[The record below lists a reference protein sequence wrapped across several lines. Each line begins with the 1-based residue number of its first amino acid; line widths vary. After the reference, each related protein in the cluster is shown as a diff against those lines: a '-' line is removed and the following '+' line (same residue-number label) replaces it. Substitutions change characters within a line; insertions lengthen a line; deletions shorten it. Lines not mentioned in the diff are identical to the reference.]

1 MVGLFSLTASLVKSK
16 IVNKKGEF
24 IMRNYLMALGFTA
37 ISIFIP
43 TAIAEQHPV
52 VAGPQATEK
61 LEKEITVV
69 DSQLFD
75 AVFNSCDIKKL
86 GQLVTDDFEMYH
98 DKWGKTAS
106 SAQEFLN
113 GISSMCERQK
123 SGSDI
128 KARRELINDSVR
140 VFPMNNYG
148 AIQSGTHKFY
158 GINADNSEV
167 LRESGQFTHLWKKE
181 DGQWKLA
188 RVLSF
193 DHQPASNGH

>member
-1 MVGLFSLTASLVKSK
+1 MKSK
-16 IVNKKGEF
+16 IANKKGEF
-24 IMRNYLMALGFTA
+24 IVRNYLMALGFTA
-37 ISIFIP
+37 ISIFLP
-43 TAIAEQHPV
+43 TAIAEQHHV
-52 VAGPQATEK
+52 VAGPQATVE
-61 LEKEITVV
+61 LEKEITIM

-75 AVFNSCDIKKL
+75 AVFNSCDINKL
-86 GQLVTDDFEMYH
+86 SQLVTDDFEMYH

-106 SAQEFLN
+106 SAREFLDD
-113 GISSMCERQK
+113 ISKLCERQK

-128 KARRELINDSVR
+128 KARRELISDSVKI
-140 VFPMNNYG
+140 FPMNNYG

-167 LRESGQFTHLWKKE
+167 LRESGQFTHLWKKV

-193 DHQPASNGH
+193 DHQPASSGH